1 MRAFGRLHLLFAAK
15 TLINVTSKVGYQGK
29 QDDLMNIFSKE
40 LKMSILYIIH
50 PLKSLRAIDPFD
62 CCKKQ
67 FKCTK
72 GSVYG
77 WTEQRQFRMALECP
91 FLHVQSQA
99 AGRVPLGRVNVITRS
114 IIAK

>member
-1 MRAFGRLHLLFAAK
+1 
-15 TLINVTSKVGYQGK
+15 
-29 QDDLMNIFSKE
+29 
-40 LKMSILYIIH
+40 MSILYIIH

-77 WTEQRQFRMALECP
+77 WTEQSQFRMALEFL

-99 AGRVPLGRVNVITRS
+99 TERVLFGGENYITRS
-114 IIAK
+114 ITAK